1 MLRYV
6 TLQCSSTK
14 VNTDRMTSGTQEMLG
29 VFDVNGETTEASAS
43 DNEMP
48 VWAVRR
54 APQSLAP
61 SPHIPT
67 YRLKHTQTQTD

>member
-1 MLRYV
+1 MVAFDNLYYTNMLRYV
-6 TLQCSSTK
+6 MLQCSSTK
-14 VNTDRMTSGTQEMLG
+14 ANADRMTSGTQEMLG

-43 DNEMP
+43 DSEMP
-48 VWAVRR
+48 AWAVRR

-67 YRLKHTQTQTD
+67 

>member
-1 MLRYV
+1 MVAFDNLYYTNMLCYV
-6 TLQCSSTK
+6 MLQCSSTK
-14 VNTDRMTSGTQEMLG
+14 VNADRMTSGTQEMLG

-43 DNEMP
+43 DSEMP
-48 VWAVRR
+48 AWAVRR

-67 YRLKHTQTQTD
+67 